1 MNMVTRRIDFFDM
14 HKIADSGQA
23 FRIRDID
30 ETHTELV
37 AFGRYLQ
44 VADLG
49 NSEFAFSC
57 DEKDFIS
64 IWEDYF
70 DLSRDYVSIAR
81 SVDSKD
87 KYLKE
92 AARFSTGIRI
102 LKQEPFETT
111 ISYIISQ
118 RRSIPSITTSVERI
132 SALCGKKIP
141 APKLKAPFVNPLK
154 DEYYA
159 FPSPAELS
167 SLSLEDIEGTG
178 VGYRAPYIV
187 QAAEGFNDGLL
198 DPKALSKLD
207 DEALYKALM
216 AMFGV
221 GTKVANCVMLFAY
234 ARTARFPIDVWI
246 QRIVDRYY
254 NGCFDCSKY
263 PETAGIMQ
271 QFMFYYERRRDSF

>member
-1 MNMVTRRIDFFDM
+1 MVTRRIGFFDM

-23 FRIRDID
+23 FRICDID

-37 AFGRYLQ
+37 AFGKYLQ

-49 NSEFAFSC
+49 NGEFAFSC
-57 DEKDFIS
+57 DEKDFSS
-64 IWEDYF
+64 IWENYF
-70 DLSRDYVSIAR
+70 DLGRDYDSIAR
-81 SVDSKD
+81 SIDPKDS
-87 KYLKE
+87 YLKD
-92 AARFSTGIRI
+92 AAKFSSGIRI

-132 SALCGKKIP
+132 SALCGKKIQS
-141 APKLKAPFVNPLK
+141 PKLKAPFAKPLK
-154 DEYYA
+154 TEYYA
-159 FPSPAELS
+159 FPSPSELA

-187 QAAEGFNDGLL
+187 QAAEGFNTGLL
-198 DPKALSKLD
+198 DPKALAKLD
-207 DEALYKALM
+207 DDSLYKALM
-216 AMFGV
+216 SMFGV

-234 ARTARFPIDVWI
+234 ARTSRFPIDVWI

-254 NGCFDCSKY
+254 NGSFDCSKY